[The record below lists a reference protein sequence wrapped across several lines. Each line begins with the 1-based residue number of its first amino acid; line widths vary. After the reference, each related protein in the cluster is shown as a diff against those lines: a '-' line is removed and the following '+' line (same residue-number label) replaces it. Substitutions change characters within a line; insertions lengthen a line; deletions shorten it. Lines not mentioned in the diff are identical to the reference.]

1 MKRKT
6 NLFYTQGPD
15 SKFITFSNYT
25 ESLTGNF
32 LSTDTKLYPSR
43 FLCLYIGGL
52 TNDNKSSLIK
62 YLSEYYESKL
72 AVLRDNLESKDIKIE
87 HNIYPLPYLLEA
99 LYSIDVITST
109 EVVSKNIYDKE
120 TSSGWKTINEQ
131 YIKNSPIKI
140 RYISDITEQDYNGT
154 FTDTICIVDLEH
166 PVSGS
171 IELDSTI
178 DTDDEVCNIDVP
190 IRNDNKCLYG
200 WEHIPVTSQYANSYS
215 RFDNIIDNK
224 KGDKKQG
231 QYRFKSSITGIKL
244 NHKKD
249 IDSIKFNCI
258 IPLFDVTNINY
269 RTNSTILIDDEH
281 DIIDL
286 QDSSQNNMY
295 TKNVPLGIWFADDL
309 EEGIT
314 IKKDPDTGFSQTWSL
329 TLSSQFKP
337 FPYSKSMP
345 NEIKA
350 NSNSNSFA
358 TFSQVLSKLNDVTDK
373 FNKMEIKIDNL
384 SKRIEEVQANYNI
397 IGTTY
402 NIDKIHNE
410 FIDFERESN
419 SNFEQFRKQILSYI
433 ANLRW
438 QATV

>member
-131 YIKNSPIKI
+131 YIKNSPIEI

-154 FTDTICIVDLEH
+154 FTDTICIVDLEY
-166 PVSGS
+166 PISGT
-171 IELDSTI
+171 IEIDSTI

-200 WEHIPVTSQYANSYS
+200 WEHIPTTSQYANSYS
-215 RFDNIIDNK
+215 RFDNIIE
-224 KGDKKQG
+224 DKKQG

-345 NEIKA
+345 NEIKV

-384 SKRIEEVQANYNI
+384 SKRIEEVQANYNT

>member
-99 LYSIDVITST
+99 LYSIDNITST

-166 PVSGS
+166 PVSGTVE
-171 IELDSTI
+171 IDTTI

-190 IRNDNKCLYG
+190 IKNDNKCLYG
-200 WEHIPVTSQYANSYS
+200 WEHMPVTSQYVNSYS
-215 RFDNIIDNK
+215 RFDNIIE
-224 KGDKKQG
+224 DKKQG

-345 NEIKA
+345 NEIKT

-384 SKRIEEVQANYNI
+384 SKRIEDVQANYNT

-438 QATV
+438 QANV